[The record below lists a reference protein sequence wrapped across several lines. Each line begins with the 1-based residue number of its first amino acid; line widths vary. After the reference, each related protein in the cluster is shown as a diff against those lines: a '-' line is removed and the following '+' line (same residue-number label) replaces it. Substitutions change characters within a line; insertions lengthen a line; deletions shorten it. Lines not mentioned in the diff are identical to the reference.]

1 MPSRTRDEMLV
12 DFLRSLVS
20 WGLSGVW
27 MVTSDANEGLVT
39 AVREV
44 LPGAAWAALPGPLL
58 AQRVQGRPQGR
69 ARRP

>member
-12 DFLRSLVS
+12 DFLRSLV
-20 WGLSGVW
+20 
-27 MVTSDANEGLVT
+27 DAREGLVAT
-39 AVREV
+39 VREV

-58 AQRVQGRPQGR
+58 AQRVQGHPQGR

>member
-1 MPSRTRDEMLV
+1 MPSRTRDEMLA
-12 DFLRSLVS
+12 DFLRSLV
-20 WGLSGVW
+20 
-27 MVTSDANEGLVT
+27 DAREGLVA

-58 AQRVQGRPQGR
+58 VQRVQGYPRGS